1 MAQKTYTLQFWL
13 LCMSSFLFFASFN
26 MIIPE
31 LPAYLTKLG
40 GEDYKGFIISLFT
53 LTAGLSRPFSGK
65 LTDKIGRIP
74 VMVFGASVCFALG
87 FIYPFV
93 TTIFGFFALRLVH
106 GFSTGFKPT
115 GTVAYVADIV
125 PATKRGEAMGLSSFF
140 GTIGMAT
147 GATIGSAIAKSYSTD
162 VMFGVSSAFA
172 ILSIIILAGMK
183 ETLENRE
190 KFKLSHLSISKN
202 EIFEKS
208 AIPPS
213 IVMFLTIFSFGIIL
227 TVIPDFGVHLGLDKS
242 ESAWL
247 NKGTFMTV
255 FIFAS
260 LIVRIFAGKIS
271 DKFGREPVL
280 KLAAV
285 LYAIGMLTVGFADSI
300 AMFFTGAVIYGL
312 AVGMNS
318 PTLFAWTADLSAD
331 ENRGKAMATTFIA
344 LEAGI
349 MLGAILSGWTFSN
362 NPENFPITFGM
373 GAGLAVFAL
382 IYLISRRKKI
392 STSLGHE

>member
-1 MAQKTYTLQFWL
+1 
-13 LCMSSFLFFASFN
+13 MSSFLFFASFN

-125 PATKRGEAMGLSSFF
+125 PAHRRGEAMGLSSFF

-183 ETLENRE
+183 ETLENKER
-190 KFKLSHLSISKN
+190 FRLSHLSISKN

-260 LIVRIFAGKIS
+260 LVVRIFAGKIS

-280 KLAAV
+280 KLAAA
-285 LYAIGMLTVGFADSI
+285 LYAIGMLTVGFADNI
-300 AMFFTGAVIYGL
+300 TMFFTGAVIYGL

-318 PTLFAWTADLSAD
+318 PTLFAWTADLSD
-331 ENRGKAMATTFIA
+331 EKNRGKAMATTFIA

-362 NPENFPITFGM
+362 NSENFPITFGM

>member
-1 MAQKTYTLQFWL
+1 
-13 LCMSSFLFFASFN
+13 

-125 PATKRGEAMGLSSFF
+125 PADRRGEAMGLSSFF

-183 ETLENRE
+183 ETLENKE
-190 KFKLSHLSISKN
+190 KFKLSHLSISRN

-242 ESAWL
+242 ESPWL

-260 LIVRIFAGKIS
+260 LVVRIFAGKIS

-285 LYAIGMLTVGFADSI
+285 LYATGMLTVGFADNI
-300 AMFFTGAVIYGL
+300 TMFFTGAVIYGL

-318 PTLFAWTADLSAD
+318 PTLFAWTADLSD
-331 ENRGKAMATTFIA
+331 ERNRGKAMATTFIA

-349 MLGAILSGWTFSN
+349 MLGAMLSGWTFSN

-373 GAGLAVFAL
+373 GAGLALIAL
-382 IYLISRRKKI
+382 TYLISKRKKI
-392 STSLGHE
+392 STSLSHE

>member
-1 MAQKTYTLQFWL
+1 MESEKKQKTYTLQFWL
-13 LCMSSFLFFASFN
+13 LCTSSFLFFSSFN

-31 LPAYLTKLG
+31 LPAFLTALG

-53 LTAGLSRPFSGK
+53 LTAGFSRPFSGK

-87 FIYPFV
+87 FVYPLV
-93 TTIFGFFALRLVH
+93 TSIFGFFVLRLVH

-125 PATKRGEAMGLSSFF
+125 PVSKRGEAMGIAGFF
-140 GTIGMAT
+140 GTMGMAI
-147 GATIGSAIAKSYSTD
+147 GPAIGSQITLLYSID
-162 VMFGVSSAFA
+162 AMFYVSSGVA
-172 ILSIIILAGMK
+172 ILSVLILAGMK
-183 ETLENRE
+183 ETLEKPE
-190 KFKLSHLSISKN
+190 KFKLSHLSISRN

-227 TVIPDFGVHLGLDKS
+227 TVIPDFSVHLGMQ
-242 ESAWL
+242 
-247 NKGTFMTV
+247 NKGTFFTV
-255 FIFAS
+255 FTLAS
-260 LIVRIFAGKIS
+260 LIVRIFAGKVS
-271 DKFGREPVL
+271 DKYGREPVL
-280 KLAAV
+280 MVAAA
-285 LYAIGMLTVGFADSI
+285 LYTTGLLIIGFSTSVP
-300 AMFFTGAVIYGL
+300 MFFTGAVIYGF

-331 ENRGKAMATTFIA
+331 NKRGLAMATTFIA

-349 MLGAILSGWTFSN
+349 MMGAILSGWVFNN
-362 NPENFPITFGM
+362 NPDNLPFTFGV
-373 GAGLAVFAL
+373 GASTAFIAL
-382 IYLISRRKKI
+382 IYLVVRRRKKSI
-392 STSLGHE
+392 KSEMNHA

>member
-1 MAQKTYTLQFWL
+1 
-13 LCMSSFLFFASFN
+13 MSSFLFFASFN

>member
-1 MAQKTYTLQFWL
+1 
-13 LCMSSFLFFASFN
+13 MSSFLFFASFN

-125 PATKRGEAMGLSSFF
+125 PADRRGEAMGLSSFF

-183 ETLENRE
+183 ETLENKE

-260 LIVRIFAGKIS
+260 LVVRIFAGKIS

-280 KLAAV
+280 KLAAA
-285 LYAIGMLTVGFADSI
+285 LYAIGMLTVGFADNI
-300 AMFFTGAVIYGL
+300 TMFFTGAVIYGL

-318 PTLFAWTADLSAD
+318 PTLFAWTADLSD
-331 ENRGKAMATTFIA
+331 EKNRGKAMATTFIA

-373 GAGLAVFAL
+373 GAGLALIAL
-382 IYLISRRKKI
+382 TYLITKRKKI
-392 STSLGHE
+392 SASLSHE

>member
-1 MAQKTYTLQFWL
+1 
-13 LCMSSFLFFASFN
+13 MSSFLFFASFN

-125 PATKRGEAMGLSSFF
+125 PASKRGEAMGLSSFF

-190 KFKLSHLSISKN
+190 KFKLSHLSISRN

-260 LIVRIFAGKIS
+260 LVVRIFAGKIS

-285 LYAIGMLTVGFADSI
+285 LYTTGMLTVGFADNI
-300 AMFFTGAVIYGL
+300 NMFFTGAVIYGL

-318 PTLFAWTADLSAD
+318 PTLFAWTADLSD
-331 ENRGKAMATTFIA
+331 EKNRGKAMATTFIA

-373 GAGLAVFAL
+373 GAGLALVAL
-382 IYLISRRKKI
+382 TYLISRRKKI
-392 STSLGHE
+392 SASLSHE

>member
-1 MAQKTYTLQFWL
+1 
-13 LCMSSFLFFASFN
+13 

-74 VMVFGASVCFALG
+74 VMIFGATVCFALG

-93 TTIFGFFALRLVH
+93 TTIFGFFLLRLVH

-115 GTVAYVADIV
+115 GTVAYIADIV
-125 PATKRGEAMGLSSFF
+125 PANKRGEAMGLSSFF
-140 GTIGMAT
+140 GTIGMAM

-183 ETLENRE
+183 ETLVDKE
-190 KFKLSHLSISKN
+190 KFKLSHLSITRH
-202 EIFEKS
+202 EIFERT
-208 AIPPS
+208 AIPPA
-213 IVMFLTIFSFGIIL
+213 IVMFLTIFPFGIIL
-227 TVIPDFGVHLGLDKS
+227 TIIPDFSVHLGLDHS
-242 ESAWL
+242 ESPFL

-260 LIVRIFAGKIS
+260 LMIRIFAGKIS

-280 KLAAV
+280 IIAASFYIV
-285 LYAIGMLTVGFADSI
+285 GLLIIGFSESI

-318 PTLFAWTADLSAD
+318 PTLFAWTADLSD
-331 ENRGKAMATTFIA
+331 DKNRGKAMATTFIA

-349 MLGAILSGWTFSN
+349 MLGAIISGWTFSN
-362 NPENFPITFGM
+362 DPANFPITFGI
-373 GAGLAVFAL
+373 GAFTALLALA
-382 IYLISRRKKI
+382 YLILKRRKI
-392 STSLGHE
+392 STTLNNE

>member
-1 MAQKTYTLQFWL
+1 
-13 LCMSSFLFFASFN
+13 MSSFLFFASFN

-93 TTIFGFFALRLVH
+93 TTIFGFFTLRLVH

-125 PATKRGEAMGLSSFF
+125 PAHRRGEAMGLSSFF

-183 ETLENRE
+183 ETLENKER
-190 KFKLSHLSISKN
+190 FKLSHLSISKN

-260 LIVRIFAGKIS
+260 LVVRIFAGKIS

-280 KLAAV
+280 KLAAA
-285 LYAIGMLTVGFADSI
+285 LYAIGMLTVGFADNI
-300 AMFFTGAVIYGL
+300 TMFFTGAVIYGL

-318 PTLFAWTADLSAD
+318 PTLFAWTADLSD
-331 ENRGKAMATTFIA
+331 EKNRGKAMATTFIA